1 MHLRVGGVDSVPLQR
16 GLREVRR
23 DQRRIV
29 VEEETGQGEHRG
41 VGCLD
46 QGVDGLVQ
54 TGLAGGGIETD

>member
-1 MHLRVGGVDSVPLQR
+1 
-16 GLREVRR
+16 
-23 DQRRIV
+23 V
-29 VEEETGQGEHRG
+29 VEEETGQGEHCG